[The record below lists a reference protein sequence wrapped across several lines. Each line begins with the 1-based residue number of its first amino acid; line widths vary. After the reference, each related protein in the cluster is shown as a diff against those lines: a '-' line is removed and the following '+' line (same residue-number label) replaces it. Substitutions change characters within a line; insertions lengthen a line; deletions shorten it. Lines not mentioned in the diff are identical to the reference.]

1 LFVNSQMKC
10 QCHEYKKEGEYDIA
24 KLNEEINLLYV
35 AVTRTKKKLHIPK
48 TLMPKN
54 FPKSPLMTIVKVEIE
69 EGFGIKNFGK
79 TTK

>member
-1 LFVNSQMKC
+1 MPKYFAKSPPMTIVKVEIEEEFWIKNFG
-10 QCHEYKKEGEYDIA
+10 KKTNKKVEQLPKKFDIR
-24 KLNEEINLLYV
+24 KI
-35 AVTRTKKKLHIPK
+35 
-48 TLMPKN
+48 LMPKN